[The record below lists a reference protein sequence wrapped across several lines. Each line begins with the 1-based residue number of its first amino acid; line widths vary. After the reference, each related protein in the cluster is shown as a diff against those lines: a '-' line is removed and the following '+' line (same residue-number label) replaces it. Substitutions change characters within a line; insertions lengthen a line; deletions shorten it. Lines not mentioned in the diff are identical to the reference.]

1 MFPSSSGTWVSNV
14 WKIRTF
20 LNTDTPA
27 LSSLWASH
35 HGAFKSQSQ
44 CSVPIW
50 DQCVL
55 SKSFFRSDSLAL
67 ALDSSDQPVGFI
79 HFGFGGNP
87 GGNRISD
94 AQALIHKLCVQ
105 PGQEEDAIAASLLQ
119 FAEQSL
125 RLQGATSCSALGSM
139 ERQAFYV
146 GVADRDNLMGVLV
159 RDARTQRWLAA
170 AGFLAIRPTECWEL
184 DLSSFRPPMDRT
196 QIGIRRTCT
205 VGRLIDEELH
215 QSWWLSS
222 VLGHCEQIRFNLVLR
237 SPPKVESEIL
247 FWYPDPTLAGVD
259 STVVRLWM
267 PNLPQAEE
275 SRERF
280 IYLMAESL
288 RQIQQDKKFAVRTFA
303 SPAQQPTVTLLQRLG
318 FESVDH
324 GVVYAKDF

>member
-1 MFPSSSGTWVSNV
+1 MV

-20 LNTDTPA
+20 LNTDSPA
-27 LSSLWASH
+27 LSSLWAAH
-35 HGAFKSQSQ
+35 HSAFKSQSQ
-44 CSVPIW
+44 CPVHIW
-50 DQCVL
+50 DQCIL
-55 SKSFFRSDSLAL
+55 SKPFFRSDSLAI
-67 ALDSSDQPVGFI
+67 AMDSNEKPVGFV
-79 HFGFGGNP
+79 HFGFGSSP

-94 AQALIHKLCVQ
+94 VQALVHKLCVA
-105 PGQEEDAIAASLLQ
+105 PCYGEDAIAAALLQ
-119 FAEQSL
+119 FAGNAL

-170 AGFLAIRPTECWEL
+170 AGFLATRPTECWEL
-184 DLSSFRPPMDRT
+184 DLLSFRPPMDRI

-215 QSWWLSS
+215 HSWWLSS

-247 FWYPDPTLAGVD
+247 FWYPDPTLVGVD

-267 PNLPQAEE
+267 PSIPQSEE

-280 IYLMAESL
+280 VYLLAESL
-288 RQIQQDKKFAVRTFA
+288 RQIQHDKKIAVRTFA
-303 SPAQQPTVTLLQRLG
+303 SPEQQPTVTLLQRLG
-318 FESVDH
+318 FRSVDH
-324 GVVYAKDF
+324 GVVYARDL